1 MRTGLQIRSDVLNHK
16 RKILG
21 FALSVALGGALLASG
36 CAYYNTFYNAKQYY
50 KKAEEQRLKRRTDR
64 PTQAELENYKKAVE
78 KAGKVIQ
85 NYPKSRYVDDAVML
99 MGKAYYYQNQLGS
112 AQRKFEELL
121 AYFPDSEFAPE
132 AQLWLAR
139 CLIAQSQFDQAE
151 KVLKELHSR
160 KKIPGKVRDESYL
173 LLGDL
178 YFNRQDYKNALEEY
192 KKAAKRIGDKKLK
205 AQSYLS
211 LGECAS
217 ILEQHEVAAD
227 AFRRAIKYTD
237 TPELRYKAVFNYG
250 VELKALGKYDE
261 AIKVFERI
269 LRDGSMTKFWPDAK
283 YQIAETAYEKGELDY
298 AQRWLEG
305 IIEDHPRTEA
315 AANAYYLL
323 GQIYVHDYSD
333 YKGAKE
339 NFDKVRGAYSRAEVV
354 PDAIQ
359 FSQDLDKFLQ
369 LRELITKQEQQLSKG
384 DTSLVQVGERQR
396 RRLRPGEEWRPDT
409 TLTHR
414 DSLMV
419 LSRLDSLVQDGIK
432 PDSAAVYLA
441 EKDTLLYWIFPPD
454 SLVDVYERVQ
464 SNDSLWAEIDRIRR
478 EEAQMTAAERRARA
492 AARMAARNKQRGP
505 TIEAATPEN
514 VAKNKLKLAEYYLF
528 RFDKPDT
535 ALAIYKDILTRYA
548 KTPSAPQALY
558 SYIYILEA
566 VHGDTA
572 AADSFR
578 KQLIEF
584 YPDTPQAD
592 ACRRQLGLVQ
602 PVKKKTDGAEQM
614 YEEAERLLWDEN
626 NPKRA
631 LDTYAGLVEKYPDSD
646 LVPKALYA
654 AGWVCE
660 NKLGA
665 NEQAAEIYQ
674 MLLDKYPDSPYAQ
687 QVKAPLEELKRAK
700 EEAARAAQAST
711 DSTRAPADS
720 AATVVAA
727 ADTGGVVADTAAVQL
742 ADTSAVGDTISVPGK
757 KKLPNVVPAVN
768 RNTIVE
774 HPDVQAEPV
783 GGLDALQQQLR
794 IPASARNKVLPG
806 TVMVRVLVDE
816 RGFVRDVKL
825 ITPLEDSDFEM
836 AALRAIRQVRWKP
849 GTLKGKPVRSWV
861 EVPLDFLQARRN

>member
-1 MRTGLQIRSDVLNHK
+1 MLNWQ
-16 RKILG
+16 RKIL
-21 FALSVALGGALLASG
+21 ALALGAALGLVLLIPG
-36 CAYYNTFYNAKQYY
+36 CAYYNTFYNAKQFY

-85 NYPKSRYVDDAVML
+85 MYPKSRYVDDAVML

-139 CLIAQSQFDQAE
+139 CLIAQNAFDQAE
-151 KVLKELHSR
+151 KVLKQLHAR

-178 YFNRQDYKNALEEY
+178 YFNRQDYESALREY
-192 KKAAKRIGDKKLK
+192 QKAAKRIGDKRLK

-211 LGECAS
+211 LGECAA
-217 ILEQHEVAAD
+217 LLDKHDLAAD
-227 AFRRAIKYTD
+227 AYRRAVKYTD

-250 VELKALGKYDE
+250 VELKKLGKYDE

-283 YQIAETAYEKGELDY
+283 YQIAETAYEKGEPDY

-323 GQIYVHDYSD
+323 GQIDVHNYSD
-333 YKGAKE
+333 YKKAKE
-339 NFDKVRGAYSRAEVV
+339 HFDKVRGAYSRAEIV
-354 PDAIQ
+354 PDAVQ

-369 LRELITKQEQQLSKG
+369 LRELISKQEQQLSKG
-384 DTSLVQVGERQR
+384 DTSLVQVGERER
-396 RRLRPGEEWRPDT
+396 RRLRPGELWRPDT

-419 LSRLDSLVQDGIK
+419 LSRLDSLVQEGIEA
-432 PDSAAVYLA
+432 DSAAVYLA

-454 SLVDVYERVQ
+454 SLVDVYQRVQ
-464 SNDSLWAEIDRIRR
+464 NDDSLWAEIDRIRQ

-492 AARMAARNKQRGP
+492 AARMAARNKQKGP

-558 SYIYILEA
+558 SYIYILES

-592 ACRRQLGLVQ
+592 ACRKQLGLVK
-602 PVKKKTDGAEQM
+602 PRKKTKDGAEEM
-614 YEEAERLLWDEN
+614 YTQAEHLLWDEN
-626 NPKRA
+626 DPKAA
-631 LDTYAGLVEKYPDSD
+631 LDMYAELVKKYPDSE

-660 NKLGA
+660 NKLQA
-665 NEQAAEIYQ
+665 NEQAAEIFQ
-674 MLLDKYPDSPYAQ
+674 MLVDKYPDSPYAQ

-700 EEAARAAQAST
+700 EEAAKAALAST

-720 AATVVAA
+720 AATTVAA
-727 ADTGGVVADTAAVQL
+727 ADSAGTAAPDTAEVQL
-742 ADTSAVGDTISVPGK
+742 ADTSAVEDTISVPGK
-757 KKLPNVVPAVN
+757 KKLPSVVPAVDK
-768 RNTIVE
+768 TSIVE

-794 IPASARNKVLPG
+794 IPASAKNKVLPG
-806 TVMVRVLVDE
+806 TVMVKVLVDE
-816 RGFVRDVKL
+816 HGFVRDVKL
-825 ITPLEDSDFEM
+825 ITPLDDSDFEL

-849 GTLKGKPVRSWV
+849 GTLGGKPVRSWV
-861 EVPLDFLQARRN
+861 EVPLDFMRARRK